1 MYLYSWVKCHRNL
14 FSISRYRSFTNRN
27 CLFVGYNCP
36 FFIPKGGSRSISKYL
51 VDSGQRRHQTIL
63 SYHLINFSMT
73 DVTFENPIQELIYE
87 TKELLKYLSKKLR
100 LPFQKVLKEYPV
112 LIFHMRRIFFK
123 KTAKF
128 LFSSNFSVYRIVKI
142 PLHFALNF
150 SRLYPIGSERVLP
163 SYHNRQT
170 RFGFCIAR
178 MKIGKYSFKE
188 T

>member
-1 MYLYSWVKCHRNL
+1 
-14 FSISRYRSFTNRN
+14 
-27 CLFVGYNCP
+27 
-36 FFIPKGGSRSISKYL
+36 
-51 VDSGQRRHQTIL
+51 
-63 SYHLINFSMT
+63 MT

-128 LFSSNFSVYRIVKI
+128 LFSSNFSVYRIVNI

-150 SRLYPIGSERVLP
+150 SRLYPIGSERV
-163 SYHNRQT
+163 YYHHDHNRQT
-170 RFGFCIAR
+170 RFGVCIAR

>member
-1 MYLYSWVKCHRNL
+1 MYLYSWVKCHKNL
-14 FSISRYRSFTNRN
+14 FSISSSRSFTNRN

-63 SYHLINFSMT
+63 NSYHLINFSMT

-112 LIFHMRRIFFK
+112 LIFHMRRVS
-123 KTAKF
+123 F
-128 LFSSNFSVYRIVKI
+128 LKRPQNFS
-142 PLHFALNF
+142 P
-150 SRLYPIGSERVLP
+150 
-163 SYHNRQT
+163 RQI
-170 RFGFCIAR
+170 FQCI
-178 MKIGKYSFKE
+178 E
-188 T
+188 